1 MATIPKRCSDSF
13 HERKT
18 KDHASGSP
26 LLMVCTLVLFLES
39 CNSVDLS
46 YMYVS
51 DRPFSVLKNEEITT
65 HISSERSTMSIVR
78 VDNLRS

>member
-39 CNSVDLS
+39 CLS
-46 YMYVS
+46 TVTLTQLIRATCTYQIG
-51 DRPFSVLKNEEITT
+51 PFQC
-65 HISSERSTMSIVR
+65 
-78 VDNLRS
+78 